1 MFTGIVEEIGTLETL
16 TPLPGGEARLQLRGP
31 LAASDARLGDS
42 IAVDGVCLTVVDLTG
57 DRRFAVDA
65 VPETLRRTA
74 LRDAAPGSRVNLERA
89 LRADARLGGHI
100 VQGHV
105 DGIASLRS
113 RRDGGRWV
121 DLVFS
126 IDPALAPLIAEKGA
140 ITVSGVSL
148 TVTSAGDDSF
158 GVSLIPATLG
168 ATTLG
173 DLAEGGL
180 VNIEVDVL
188 ARYVAR
194 LQQTGA
200 IGADAPD
207 PTAPEAPDT
216 PDAPDALDAPEAP
229 EPEAARR

>member
-57 DRRFAVDA
+57 DGGFAVDA

-74 LRDAAPGSRVNLERA
+74 LRDVAPGARVNLERA

-105 DGIASLRS
+105 DGVATLRS

-121 DLVFS
+121 DLVFA

-148 TVTSAGDDSF
+148 TVTSAGEDSF
-158 GVSLIPATLG
+158 GVSLIPATLE

-173 DLAEGGL
+173 GLVEGGL

-200 IGADAPD
+200 VGADAPD
-207 PTAPEAPDT
+207 QAVPDVPDVAEAPDV
-216 PDAPDALDAPEAP
+216 PEVPEA
-229 EPEAARR
+229 EAARR

>member
-1 MFTGIVEEIGTLETL
+1 MFTGIVEEIGTLESL
-16 TPLPGGEARLQLRGP
+16 TPQPGGEARLHVRGP

-42 IAVDGVCLTVVDLTG
+42 IAVDGVCLTVVDLSG
-57 DRRFAVDA
+57 DGGFAVDA

-74 LRDAAPGSRVNLERA
+74 LRGVAPGSRVNLERA

-105 DGIASLRS
+105 DGTATLRS

-121 DLVFS
+121 DLVFE
-126 IDPALAPLIAEKGA
+126 IDPSLAPLIAEKGS

-148 TVTSAGDDSF
+148 TVTSAGEDTF
-158 GVSLIPATLG
+158 GVSLIPATLE

-173 DLAEGGL
+173 GLTEGGL

-200 IGADAPD
+200 VGAG
-207 PTAPEAPDT
+207 
-216 PDAPDALDAPEAP
+216 L
-229 EPEAARR
+229 EAATGAGTTEPTGAGTTTAEAGLEAAQR

>member
-42 IAVDGVCLTVVDLTG
+42 IAVDGVCLTVINLTG
-57 DRRFAVDA
+57 DGGFAVDA

-74 LRDAAPGSRVNLERA
+74 LRDAVPGSRVNLERA

-105 DGIASLRS
+105 DGVASLRS

-121 DLVFS
+121 DLVFA
-126 IDPALAPLIAEKGA
+126 IEPALAPLIAEKGA

-158 GVSLIPATLG
+158 GVSLIPATLE

-173 DLAEGGL
+173 DLVEGGL

-200 IGADAPD
+200 IGADAPEVSD
-207 PTAPEAPDT
+207 AS
-216 PDAPDALDAPEAP
+216 DAPDALDAPETP